1 MANKVK
7 AIRTQIRINNSNDI
21 TYVLK
26 KFNNNTYKLFTYQRN
41 MSTGCYTLAG
51 PPQTGRCR

>member
-51 PPQTGRCR
+51 PPQTGRC